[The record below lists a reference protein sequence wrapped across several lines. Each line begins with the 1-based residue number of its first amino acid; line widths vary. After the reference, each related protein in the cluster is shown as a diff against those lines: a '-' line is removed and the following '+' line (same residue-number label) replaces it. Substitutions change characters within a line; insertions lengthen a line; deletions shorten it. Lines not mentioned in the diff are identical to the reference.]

1 MTEKNKMKVVFA
13 PGCFDHFDGTQEE
26 LDELV
31 AEINNMVDSGKL
43 FEQSKA
49 VDIDDLDDDEV
60 AMLEEFLNT
69 IEEEGDLPKRLL
81 N

>member
-13 PGCFDHFDGTQEE
+13 PGCFDNFDGTQEE

-49 VDIDDLDDDEV
+49 VDIDDLADDEV